1 MADAEGF
8 GGLTAAELEALD
20 PHPDVHALF
29 SHYNSTYFDD
39 CLGACSVEWSTK
51 RMTL

>member
-1 MADAEGF
+1 MAEADDF

>member
-1 MADAEGF
+1 MADADD
-8 GGLTAAELEALD
+8 GLTAAELEALD

>member
-1 MADAEGF
+1 MAAEAD
-8 GGLTAAELEALD
+8 LTAAELEALD
-20 PHPDVHALF
+20 PHPNVHALF
-29 SHYNSTYFDD
+29 SYYNQLYFDD